1 LTKNV
6 SHLLIFAIRCPF
18 HAFQQKKSSDFSFF
32 SMLGIHQKGW
42 GKTAMNAVTIVIGS
56 ICILLIAYRLYG
68 TFIAAKVLKLDDSN
82 PTPAHELED
91 GKDYVPTNKWV
102 TFGHHFA
109 AIAAAGPLVG
119 PILAA
124 QFGYLPSL
132 LWLLIGAV
140 IGGAVHDIVVLFASM
155 RQDGKSLSEIAK
167 KELGPVAGFCAGL
180 AMLFIITITMAG
192 LSLVVLSALERNP
205 WGTFA
210 VGITIPIAMAVGL
223 YHKKTGNLKIAT
235 IVGFGLIMAA
245 IVWGPNIQG
254 TALGNFLTFEK
265 STIAILLPVY
275 AFFAAALPVW
285 LLLAPRDYLSTFMK
299 IGVFA
304 ALIIGVF
311 YVNPAVQFP
320 AFTEFVN
327 GGGPV
332 IAGPVWPFISITI
345 ACGAISGFHA
355 FVGSGTTPKMI
366 NRWSDIKGVAFG
378 AMLVECLVAIM
389 ALIAAVSL
397 MPGDYFAINSTPEK
411 FATLGMETVH
421 LDKLSDEVG
430 MDLEGRTG
438 GAVTLA
444 VGMTY
449 IFTEIPIFEQMA
461 SYFYQ
466 FVILFEAVFILTAI
480 DSGTRVAR
488 YLIQDF
494 GGAFFKPLK
503 RMDSVFATI
512 FASALA
518 CFMWGYLLFSGDISS
533 VWALFGVSNQ
543 LMASIGLIIGATV
556 VLKIADK
563 RRYMLTCLIPLAYLY
578 VTVNVAGYWM
588 VKNVYWNAASSGFSV
603 LNGTLSIIMLVLGF
617 VILIASIQKWRQLWK
632 YPQDILVER
641 AAKGMI

>member
-1 LTKNV
+1 
-6 SHLLIFAIRCPF
+6 
-18 HAFQQKKSSDFSFF
+18 
-32 SMLGIHQKGW
+32 
-42 GKTAMNAVTIVIGS
+42 MNAVTIVIGS
-56 ICILLIAYRLYG
+56 ICILMIAYRLYG
-68 TFIAAKVLKLDDSN
+68 TFIALKVLKLDDSK
-82 PTPAHELED
+82 PTPAHKLED

-102 TFGHHFA
+102 AFGHHFA

-140 IGGAVHDIVVLFASM
+140 IGGAVHDAVVLFASM
-155 RQDGKSLSEIAK
+155 RKDGKSLSEVAK
-167 KELGPVAGFCAGL
+167 EELGPVAGFCTGL

-192 LSLVVLSALERNP
+192 LSMVVLHALENNP

-210 VGITIPIAMAVGL
+210 VGITIPIAMGVGL
-223 YHKKTGNLKIAT
+223 YHKKTGNLKGAT

-245 IVWGPNIQG
+245 ILLGPNIQG
-254 TALGNFLTFEK
+254 TAFGDLLTLEA
-265 STIAILLPVY
+265 STLAIILPIY

-311 YVNPAVQFP
+311 VVNPEIQFP
-320 AFTEFVN
+320 AFTEFIN
-327 GGGPV
+327 GGGPIV
-332 IAGPVWPFISITI
+332 AGPVWPFISITI

-355 FVGSGTTPKMI
+355 FVGSGTTPKML
-366 NRWSDIKGVAFG
+366 NRWSDIKSVGFG
-378 AMLVECLVAIM
+378 AMLVECVVAIM

-397 MPGDYFAINSTPEK
+397 QPGDYFAINSTPEV
-411 FATLGMETVH
+411 FQTLGMETVH
-421 LDKLSDEVG
+421 LDELSEEIG
-430 MDLEGRTG
+430 INLEGRTG

-449 IFTEIPIFEQMA
+449 IFTEIPFFDKLA
-461 SYFYQ
+461 SFFFQ
-466 FVILFEAVFILTAI
+466 FVIMFEAVFILTAI

-494 GGAFFKPLK
+494 FGEFYKPLK
-503 RMDSVFATI
+503 RVDWLPGNI

-518 CFMWGYLLFSGDISS
+518 CFIWGYLLYSGDIGSI
-533 VWALFGVSNQ
+533 WALFGVSNQ

-556 VLKIADK
+556 VLKIVDK
-563 RRYMLTCLIPLAYLY
+563 RWYIWTCLVPLAYLY

-588 VKNVYWNAASSGFSV
+588 VKNVYLNPDSAGFSI
-603 LNGTLSIIMLVLGF
+603 LNGILSITMLILGLI
-617 VILIASIQKWRQLWK
+617 ILVAALKKWRELWK
-632 YPQDILVER
+632 IPQAELLKR
-641 AAKGMI
+641 SA

>member
-1 LTKNV
+1 
-6 SHLLIFAIRCPF
+6 
-18 HAFQQKKSSDFSFF
+18 
-32 SMLGIHQKGW
+32 
-42 GKTAMNAVTIVIGS
+42 MNAVTIVIGS
-56 ICILLIAYRLYG
+56 ICILMIAYRLYG
-68 TFIAAKVLKLDDSN
+68 TFIALKVLKLDDSK
-82 PTPAHELED
+82 PTPAHKLED

-102 TFGHHFA
+102 AFGHHFA

-140 IGGAVHDIVVLFASM
+140 IGGAVHDAVVLFASM
-155 RQDGKSLSEIAK
+155 RKDGKSLSEVAK
-167 KELGPVAGFCAGL
+167 EELGPVAGFCTGL

-192 LSLVVLSALERNP
+192 LSMVVLHALENNP

-210 VGITIPIAMAVGL
+210 VGITIPIAMGVGL
-223 YHKKTGNLKIAT
+223 YHKKTGNLKGAT

-245 IVWGPNIQG
+245 ILLGPNIQG
-254 TALGNFLTFEK
+254 TALGEVLTLEA
-265 STIAILLPVY
+265 STLAIILPIY

-311 YVNPAVQFP
+311 VVNPEIQFP
-320 AFTEFVN
+320 AFTEFIN
-327 GGGPV
+327 GGGPIV
-332 IAGPVWPFISITI
+332 AGPVWPFISITI

-355 FVGSGTTPKMI
+355 FVGSGTTPKML
-366 NRWSDIKGVAFG
+366 NRWSDIKSVGFG
-378 AMLVECLVAIM
+378 AMLVECVVAIM

-397 MPGDYFAINSTPEK
+397 QPGDYFAINSTPEV
-411 FATLGMETVH
+411 FQTLGMETVH
-421 LDKLSDEVG
+421 LDELSEEIG
-430 MDLEGRTG
+430 INLEGRTG

-449 IFTEIPIFEQMA
+449 IFTEIPFFDKLA
-461 SYFYQ
+461 SFFFQ
-466 FVILFEAVFILTAI
+466 FVIMFEAVFILTAI

-494 GGAFFKPLK
+494 FGEFYKPLK
-503 RMDSVFATI
+503 RVDWLPGNI

-518 CFMWGYLLFSGDISS
+518 CFIWGYLLYSGDIGSI
-533 VWALFGVSNQ
+533 WALFGVSNQ

-563 RRYMLTCLIPLAYLY
+563 RWYIWTCLVPLAYLY

-588 VKNVYWNAASSGFSV
+588 VKNVYLNPDSAGYSI
-603 LNGTLSIIMLVLGF
+603 LNGILSITMLILGLI
-617 VILIASIQKWRQLWK
+617 ILVAALKKWRELWK
-632 YPQDILVER
+632 IPQAELLKR
-641 AAKGMI
+641 SA

>member
-1 LTKNV
+1 
-6 SHLLIFAIRCPF
+6 
-18 HAFQQKKSSDFSFF
+18 
-32 SMLGIHQKGW
+32 
-42 GKTAMNAVTIVIGS
+42 MNAVTIVIGS
-56 ICILLIAYRLYG
+56 ICILMIAYRLYG
-68 TFIAAKVLKLDDSN
+68 TFIALKVLKLDDSK
-82 PTPAHELED
+82 PTPAHKLED

-102 TFGHHFA
+102 AFGHHFA

-140 IGGAVHDIVVLFASM
+140 IGGAVHDAVVLFASM
-155 RQDGKSLSEIAK
+155 RKDGKSLSEVAK
-167 KELGPVAGFCAGL
+167 EELGPVAGFCTGL

-192 LSLVVLSALERNP
+192 LSMVVLHALENNP

-210 VGITIPIAMAVGL
+210 VGITIPIAMGVGL
-223 YHKKTGNLKIAT
+223 YHKKTGNLKGAT

-245 IVWGPNIQG
+245 ILLGPNIQG
-254 TALGNFLTFEK
+254 TALGDLLTLEA
-265 STIAILLPVY
+265 STLAIILPIY

-311 YVNPAVQFP
+311 VVNPEIQFP
-320 AFTEFVN
+320 AFTEFIN
-327 GGGPV
+327 GGGPIV
-332 IAGPVWPFISITI
+332 AGPVWPFISITI

-355 FVGSGTTPKMI
+355 FVGSGTTPKML
-366 NRWSDIKGVAFG
+366 NRWSDIKSVGFG
-378 AMLVECLVAIM
+378 AMLVECVVAIM

-397 MPGDYFAINSTPEK
+397 QPGDYFAINSTPEV
-411 FATLGMETVH
+411 FRTLGMETVH
-421 LDKLSDEVG
+421 LDELSEEIG
-430 MDLEGRTG
+430 INLEGRTG

-449 IFTEIPIFEQMA
+449 IFTEIPFFDKLA
-461 SYFYQ
+461 SFFFQ
-466 FVILFEAVFILTAI
+466 FVIMFEAVFILTAI

-494 GGAFFKPLK
+494 FGEFYKPLK
-503 RMDSVFATI
+503 RVDWLPGNI

-518 CFMWGYLLFSGDISS
+518 CFIWGYLLYSGDIGSI
-533 VWALFGVSNQ
+533 WALFGVSNQ

-563 RRYMLTCLIPLAYLY
+563 RWYIWTCLVPLAYLY

-588 VKNVYWNAASSGFSV
+588 VKNVYLNPDSAGFSI
-603 LNGTLSIIMLVLGF
+603 LNGILSITMLILGLI
-617 VILIASIQKWRQLWK
+617 ILVAALKKWRELWK
-632 YPQDILVER
+632 IPQAELLKR
-641 AAKGMI
+641 SA

>member
-1 LTKNV
+1 
-6 SHLLIFAIRCPF
+6 
-18 HAFQQKKSSDFSFF
+18 
-32 SMLGIHQKGW
+32 
-42 GKTAMNAVTIVIGS
+42 MNAVTIVIGS
-56 ICILLIAYRLYG
+56 ICILMIAYRLYG
-68 TFIAAKVLKLDDSN
+68 TFIALKVLKLDDSK
-82 PTPAHELED
+82 PTPAHKLED

-102 TFGHHFA
+102 AFGHHFA

-140 IGGAVHDIVVLFASM
+140 IGGAVHDAVVLFASM
-155 RQDGKSLSEIAK
+155 RKDGKSLSEVAK
-167 KELGPVAGFCAGL
+167 EELGPVAGFCTGL

-192 LSLVVLSALERNP
+192 LSMVVLHALENNP

-210 VGITIPIAMAVGL
+210 VGITIPIAMGVGL
-223 YHKKTGNLKIAT
+223 YHKKTGNLKGAT
-235 IVGFGLIMAA
+235 IVGFALIMAG
-245 IVWGPNIQG
+245 ILLGPNIQG
-254 TALGNFLTFEK
+254 TALGELLTLEA
-265 STIAILLPVY
+265 STLAIILPIY

-311 YVNPAVQFP
+311 VVNPEIQFP
-320 AFTEFVN
+320 AFTEFIN
-327 GGGPV
+327 GGGPIV
-332 IAGPVWPFISITI
+332 AGPVWPFISITI

-355 FVGSGTTPKMI
+355 FVGSGTTPKML
-366 NRWSDIKGVAFG
+366 NRWSDIKSVGFG
-378 AMLVECLVAIM
+378 AMLVECVVAIM

-397 MPGDYFAINSTPEK
+397 QPGDYFAINSSPEV
-411 FATLGMETVH
+411 FQTLGMETVH
-421 LDKLSDEVG
+421 LNELSEEIG
-430 MDLEGRTG
+430 IDLEGRTG

-449 IFTEIPIFEQMA
+449 IFTEIPFFDKLA
-461 SYFYQ
+461 SFFFQ
-466 FVILFEAVFILTAI
+466 FVIMFEAVFILTAI

-494 GGAFFKPLK
+494 FGEFYKPLK
-503 RMDSVFATI
+503 RVDWLPGNI

-518 CFMWGYLLFSGDISS
+518 CFIWGYLLYSGDIGSI
-533 VWALFGVSNQ
+533 WALFGVSNQ

-563 RRYMLTCLIPLAYLY
+563 RWYIWTCLVPLAYLY

-588 VKNVYWNAASSGFSV
+588 VKNVYLNPDSAGFSI
-603 LNGTLSIIMLVLGF
+603 LNGILSITMLCLGL
-617 VILIASIQKWRQLWK
+617 VILISALKKWRELWK
-632 YPQDILVER
+632 IPQAELLKR
-641 AAKGMI
+641 SA

>member
-1 LTKNV
+1 
-6 SHLLIFAIRCPF
+6 
-18 HAFQQKKSSDFSFF
+18 
-32 SMLGIHQKGW
+32 
-42 GKTAMNAVTIVIGS
+42 MNAITIVIAS
-56 ICILLIAYRLYG
+56 ICILLIVYRLYG
-68 TFIAAKVLKLDDSN
+68 TFMAAKVLKLNDSK
-82 PTPAHELED
+82 PTPAQKFED
-91 GKDYVPTNKWV
+91 GRDYVPTNKWV
-102 TFGHHFA
+102 VFGHHFA

-124 QFGYLPSL
+124 QFGYLPGL
-132 LWLLIGAV
+132 IWLLIGAV
-140 IGGAVHDIVVLFASM
+140 IGGAVHDMVVLFASM
-155 RQDGKSLSEIAK
+155 RRDGKSLSEVAK
-167 KELGPVAGFCAGL
+167 EELGPVAGFCTGL

-192 LSLVVLSALERNP
+192 LSMVVLGALERNP

-210 VGITIPIAMAVGL
+210 VGITIPIAMGVGL
-223 YHKKTGNLKIAT
+223 YHKKTGNLKLAT
-235 IVGFGLIMAA
+235 IVGFALIMVA
-245 IVWGPNIQG
+245 IILGPSIQG
-254 TALGNFLTFEK
+254 TWFGDLLTLEK
-265 STIAILLPVY
+265 STLALILPIY

-311 YVNPAVQFP
+311 IVNPEVQFP
-320 AFTEFVN
+320 AFTEFLN

-332 IAGPVWPFISITI
+332 VAGPVWPFISITI

-366 NRWSDIKGVAFG
+366 NRWSDVKGVAFG

-397 MPGDYFAINSTPEK
+397 QPGDYFAINSSPEK

-421 LDKLSDEVG
+421 LDELSKEVG

-449 IFTEIPIFEQMA
+449 IFAAVPFFAKLA

-494 GGAFFKPLK
+494 LGDFIKPLK
-503 RMDSVFATI
+503 RTDSLGANI

-518 CFMWGYLLFSGDISS
+518 CFVWGYLLFSGDISS

-556 VLKIADK
+556 VLKIAEK
-563 RRYMLTCLIPLAYLY
+563 RWYMLTCLVPLAYLF
-578 VTVNVAGYWM
+578 VTVMVAGYWM
-588 VKNVYWNAASSGFSV
+588 VKNVYFNAANPGYNV
-603 LNGTLSIIMLVLGF
+603 LNGILSIVMLILGIVIMVTS
-617 VILIASIQKWRQLWK
+617 IAKWIKLWK
-632 YPQDILVER
+632 IPQNVLVEQSEKEV
-641 AAKGMI
+641 A